1 MSEGDTIHRL
11 AARLQESLAG
21 RRIDAARAP
30 SPRSPLHRGA
40 TRLTRL
46 EGLRVEAAS
55 ARGKHLLLEFESR
68 LWLRSHLRMS
78 GAWHLYRDGERWR
91 RPERRAWLVLAADG
105 VEAVQFDGPELELG
119 RGAPGSNPRLARLG
133 PDVLAPG
140 FEAESAVASMRRA
153 GAHIELGEALL
164 DQSLIAGVGNVY
176 KSEALH
182 RAGLD
187 PWRRLGDLSDDELS
201 TAVESATALMTEGL
215 RTGRRAK
222 GVYKAAGRPCPR
234 CGSAIR
240 SRGQGDDNR
249 TTYWCAAC
257 QR

>member
-21 RRIDAARAP
+21 RQIDAARAP
-30 SPRSPLHRGA
+30 SPRSPLHRDA
-40 TRLTRL
+40 TRL
-46 EGLRVEAAS
+46 EGLTAEKVS
-55 ARGKHLLLEFESR
+55 ARGKHLLLELDSG
-68 LWLRSHLRMS
+68 LWLRSHLRMN
-78 GAWHLYRDGERWR
+78 GAWHLYRRGERWR
-91 RPERRAWLVLAADG
+91 GPERRAWLVLAAGG

-140 FEAESAVASMRRA
+140 FEVESAVASMRRA
-153 GAHIELGEALL
+153 GNRIQLGEALL

-187 PWRRLGDLSDDELS
+187 PWRRLGDLSDEELFR
-201 TAVESATALMTEGL
+201 AVETTTALMTEGL
-215 RTGRRAK
+215 ETGRRPK
-222 GVYKAAGRPCPR
+222 SVYRATGRPCPR

-257 QR
+257 QL